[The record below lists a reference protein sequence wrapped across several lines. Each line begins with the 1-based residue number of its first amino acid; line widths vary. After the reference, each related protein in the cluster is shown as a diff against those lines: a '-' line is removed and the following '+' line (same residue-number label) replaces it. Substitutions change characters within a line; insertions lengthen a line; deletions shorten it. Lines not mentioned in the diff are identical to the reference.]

1 MNYKIIEEMKME
13 EMNLDTTQEI
23 RIVVLQNKVE
33 RLEEK
38 QVELLDRLRTVEK
51 WVAGAA
57 AIIAAASTIAG
68 LGVALIK

>member
-13 EMNLDTTQEI
+13 EMTLDTTQEI

-33 RLEEK
+33 RLQEK
-38 QVELLDRLRTVEK
+38 QVELLERLRVVEK
-51 WVAGAA
+51 WVIGAA
-57 AIIAAASTIAG
+57 AVFAALSTIAG